1 MRVMVVE
8 ADRGD
13 ANRAVQKLE
22 AAGHEVLRCH
32 EQGLGPFPCNGFEHA
47 AAAAGVPGR
56 SPRCGVPCDRS
67 IVMPVSR

>member
-13 ANRAVQKLE
+13 ANRAVRDLE

-32 EQGLGPFPCNGFEHA
+32 EQGLGPFP
-47 AAAAGVPGR
+47 
-56 SPRCGVPCDRS
+56 
-67 IVMPVSR
+67 